1 MPIILNRRL
10 DRPEGQAP
18 AQDPPQDKVL
28 LTADDRLRS
37 RYPIITEQG
46 VEVYLDLPRGSQLNQ
61 GDRLGSTIDGLI
73 VEVIAKP
80 EPVLTARAANPLD
93 LLQAA
98 YHLGNRHV
106 PLEIQPDCLR
116 LGPDPVLA
124 DMLRHRGLDVV
135 ETIEPFHPERGAYG
149 SHGSHSH
156 SHSESHS
163 HSHGESHSHSHGSHS
178 HSHD

>member
-10 DRPEGQAP
+10 DRPGGQTP
-18 AQDPPQDKVL
+18 SNPEPTDQLL

-37 RYPIITEQG
+37 RYPIVTEQG
-46 VEVYLDLPRGSQLNQ
+46 VEVYLDLPRGTQLNQ
-61 GDRLGSTIDGLI
+61 GDRLGSTTHDLI
-73 VEVIAKP
+73 VDVIAKP
-80 EPVLTARAANPLD
+80 ESVLIARAANLLD

-124 DMLRHRGLDVV
+124 DMLRHRGLTVI
-135 ETIEPFHPERGAYG
+135 EAIEPFNPERGAYG
-149 SHGSHSH
+149 SHGT
-156 SHSESHS
+156 HS
-163 HSHGESHSHSHGSHS
+163 HSHGESHSHDHGSHS
-178 HSHD
+178 HGGHSHTH